1 MKNNGNESSKKF
13 SDLKNQTK
21 KNIQDYIDNSFL
33 SISKNKQEI
42 KIKDVEKWKN
52 NILINIDKE
61 IDKLFEFSS
70 NNKESDKEPEQTKE
84 NTVKKEYKIESSN
97 SALNLFIPKDIQ
109 EENKEITRNFQNEA
123 YNYMNANEKEENE
136 NVAVFLK
143 KVAIISRISYKTSKN
158 LHKMMKEKY
167 LKLMENKTPKEDEN
181 LQKEFSSW
189 IKNLEKEKGKKEY
202 ESYLS
207 QIKLFENEKNSNNE
221 KFLVQLFHDLT
232 ILYFHCSI
240 SFPSVE
246 ISFTKKEDFNSEI
259 MIDFIN
265 RGKNRKVNFIILPSL
280 FSNGNYIQN
289 GKFWVFT
296 FFKNTFRFD
305 DSINNELNKFLEEE
319 NVQDKNTKNNYIMKA
334 HCINKNGLK
343 HVTIETNF
351 IIPKNLNYD
360 FIFNIKNKTDKKI
373 YEIKSKLT
381 KFTLKNY
388 FRIVDF
394 KMMVGNKKIAYSKD
408 IINE

>member
-21 KNIQDYIDNSFL
+21 KNIKDYIDNSFL

-52 NILINIDKE
+52 NILININKE
-61 IDKLFEFSS
+61 IDKLFEFIS
-70 NNKESDKEPEQTKE
+70 NNKEPDKEPEQTKE
-84 NTVKKEYKIESSN
+84 NTAKKEYKIESSN
-97 SALNLFIPKDIQ
+97 STLNLFIPKDIQ

-221 KFLVQLFHDLT
+221 KFL
-232 ILYFHCSI
+232 I
-240 SFPSVE
+240 
-246 ISFTKKEDFNSEI
+246 
-259 MIDFIN
+259 
-265 RGKNRKVNFIILPSL
+265 
-280 FSNGNYIQN
+280 
-289 GKFWVFT
+289 
-296 FFKNTFRFD
+296 
-305 DSINNELNKFLEEE
+305 
-319 NVQDKNTKNNYIMKA
+319 
-334 HCINKNGLK
+334 
-343 HVTIETNF
+343 
-351 IIPKNLNYD
+351 
-360 FIFNIKNKTDKKI
+360 
-373 YEIKSKLT
+373 
-381 KFTLKNY
+381 
-388 FRIVDF
+388 
-394 KMMVGNKKIAYSKD
+394 
-408 IINE
+408 